1 MEKEALEKYKK
12 QAKRTILIGFIIGF
26 SLTLLLLAVVI
37 ITKLLPLLIFEVFII
52 IIVLLV
58 TLILYSIP
66 YSKYKVIYK
75 DYYVKKALES
85 IFTDLVY
92 KSDQGFDES
101 VIRNTEM
108 MDMGDDYKSND
119 YFSGKYKNINIEQAD
134 IEITEERERTNSD
147 GEEEEYEVTLFKGKW
162 MIFDFNKPFKANM
175 QVKSK
180 WFDNSKIINWGKDI
194 KFKRVKLEDE
204 EFNKYFTVYAQDEE
218 EAFYILTPHF
228 MDRIKKV
235 SNNVSGEL
243 LLCFIDNKLHIGL
256 DNNNDSFE
264 PSLLS
269 NLSEEQINNN
279 ILSDIKVI
287 TDFVDQLNLDND
299 LFKKVD

>member
-1 MEKEALEKYKK
+1 MKEDLEKYKI
-12 QAKRTILIGFIIGF
+12 QAKRTILIGVIIGWV
-26 SLTLLLLAVVI
+26 LTLALVVVVI
-37 ITKLLPLLIFEVFII
+37 ITKFVPLLIFEIFI
-52 IIVLLV
+52 VVTVSLV
-58 TLILYSIP
+58 IFILYSIP

-85 IFTDLVY
+85 VFTDLEY
-92 KSDQGFDES
+92 KPDEGIS
-101 VIRNTEM
+101 ETVIRETEM
-108 MDMGDDYKSND
+108 MNMGDDFESND
-119 YFSGKYKNINIEQAD
+119 FFSGKYKNINVEQAD
-134 IEITEERERTNSD
+134 VEITEERERENSD
-147 GEEEEYEVTLFKGKW
+147 GDTETYTVTLFRGKW

-228 MDRIKKV
+228 MDKIKKV

-243 LLCFIDNKLHIGL
+243 LLCFINNKLHIGL
-256 DNNNDSFE
+256 DSNDDSFE

-269 NLSEEQINNN
+269 NSTEEQINNN
-279 ILSDIKVI
+279 ILADIKVI
-287 TDFVDQLNLDND
+287 TNFIDQLNLDND
-299 LFKKVD
+299 LFKKED